1 MMNYSE
7 IFVAIAAEP
16 WQTVV
21 DFYAELLDLEPYP
34 YSENRYAEFRIGD
47 FKLGIFQPNVSHQQE
62 FQGRSGSFSL
72 CLEVEDLAAAIAH
85 LKKLGGRVDPEITQ
99 TSHGRECYAYDPVE
113 NRLILHES

>member
-1 MMNYSE
+1 MYYSE

-34 YSENRYAEFRIGD
+34 YSENRYAEFRLGD
-47 FKLGIFQPNVSHQQE
+47 FKLGIFQPSANHQQE

-72 CLEVEDLAAAIAH
+72 CLEVEDLEQAIAH
-85 LKKLGGRVDPEITQ
+85 AKKLGGRVTEITQ
-99 TSHGRECYAYDPVE
+99 TSHGRECYVYDPVE
-113 NRLILHES
+113 NRLILHAS